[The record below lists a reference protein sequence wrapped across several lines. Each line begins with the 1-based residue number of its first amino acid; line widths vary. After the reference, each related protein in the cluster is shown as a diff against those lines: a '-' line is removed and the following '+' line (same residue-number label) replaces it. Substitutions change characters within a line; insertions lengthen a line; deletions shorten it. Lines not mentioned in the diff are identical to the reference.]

1 MPDESSRIRQSVIKT
16 MTSVLLILSV
26 FHRKTS
32 VEELRKCHPKMA
44 IVYNHVSKNADYS
57 LVLERIDKYKSLLLE
72 DTVEFYCET
81 ISDDTIV
88 DGKNW
93 LNLKKTVMESTNIE
107 EDEWFNGL
115 TSYQKDLIRS
125 LVFAQKE
132 LPDNEYRL

>member
-1 MPDESSRIRQSVIKT
+1 

-26 FHRKTS
+26 FHRETS

-115 TSYQKDLIRS
+115 TGYQKDLIRS

-132 LPDNEYRL
+132 LPDNEYPL

>member
-26 FHRKTS
+26 FHRETT
-32 VEELRKCHPKMA
+32 VEELKRCHPKMA

-72 DTVEFYCET
+72 DAVDFYCEK
-81 ISDDTIV
+81 ISDDTII

-93 LNLKKTVMESTNIE
+93 LNRKKSIMESANIE
-107 EDEWFNGL
+107 D
-115 TSYQKDLIRS
+115 D
-125 LVFAQKE
+125 
-132 LPDNEYRL
+132 

>member
-1 MPDESSRIRQSVIKT
+1 

-26 FHRKTS
+26 FHRETS

-93 LNLKKTVMESTNIE
+93 LNLKKTVMGSTNIE

-132 LPDNEYRL
+132 LPDHEYPL